1 MKRII
6 CLVLVMAFCL
16 TTAIGVIDYANF
28 KHVGCRVDYSDP
40 WYLGD
45 EVLYYGK
52 LLTSEG
58 IADGWKTEQE
68 WDRIRYR
75 NLKGRN

>member
-6 CLVLVMAFCL
+6 CLVLVMAICSI
-16 TTAIGVIDYANF
+16 AVVGAIDYTNF
-28 KHVGCRVDYSDP
+28 KQLGCRVDYSDP
-40 WYLGD
+40 WYLCD

-58 IADGWKTEQE
+58 IVECWKTEQE
-68 WDRIRYR
+68 WDRIIYR
-75 NLKGRN
+75 NLRGSN